1 MTSEVE
7 KKLTPTEARR
17 IIWESGQIV
26 DFLLDSNQK
35 EIYKHY
41 KESKRKSQVVVLAR
55 QMGKSYGLLT
65 IAVQECMTRPGITVC
80 YVAPRLNQGKKIIR
94 TTFQEIFKT
103 CPKKLKPEYKTQ
115 ETAYVFPNGSRLE
128 LSGFNAGE
136 VESLRGPKAH
146 LIIVDES
153 GFMTDLKYGLRSVLI
168 PKLNS
173 TKGKILM
180 CSTLPKSAAHE
191 YWEIVKKAE
200 FDGTLLKKD
209 IFSCPRYT
217 KEDIDSFAEEVGGYD
232 SIDFRREY
240 LNEMITDQ
248 DSAVFPEATEEK
260 MSKIVMEWKRPA
272 FYDYYEAMD
281 IGFRDYTAVLFG
293 YFDFLRNKFVIEDE
307 ILIKGSKVTTASL
320 SSLIKSKEEEL
331 YKTQR
336 PYLRIADNNNPIF
349 LNELAL
355 EPHRLPF
362 MPTAKDNKEAAI
374 SKVRLMIQQETLII
388 SPKCKN
394 LINHI
399 KYATWNSKRTAFER
413 DLQNGHFDAADALI
427 YLIRNVQLNKNPY
440 PDNYFLPQG
449 VIWNNAD
456 PFAPKNDFQAQVKEL
471 FNPFKSKNK

>member
-1 MTSEVE
+1 MTSDIE
-7 KKLTPTEARR
+7 KKLTPSEARR
-17 IIWESGQIV
+17 IIWESGEIV

-35 EIYKHY
+35 EIYQHY

-80 YVAPRLNQGKKIIR
+80 YVAPRLNQGKKIVR

-103 CPKKLKPEYKTQ
+103 CPKEFKPEYKTQ
-115 ETAYVFPNGSRLE
+115 ETTYVFPNGSRLE

-146 LIIVDES
+146 LIIVDEC
-153 GFMTDLKYGLRSVLI
+153 GFMSELKYGLRSVLF

-173 TKGKILM
+173 TKGKLLM

-191 YWEIVKKAE
+191 YWELVKKAE

-209 IFSCPRYT
+209 IFACPRYS
-217 KEDIDSFAEEVGGYD
+217 KEDIDGFAEEVGGYE
-232 SIDFRREY
+232 SIDFRREF

-260 MSKIVMEWKRPA
+260 MAKIVMEWKRPA

-281 IGFRDYTAVLFG
+281 IGFRDYTAVLLG
-293 YFDFLRNKFVIEDE
+293 YFDFLKNKFVIEDE
-307 ILIKGSKVTTASL
+307 IMLKGSKVTTASL
-320 SSLIKSKEEEL
+320 ASLIKQKEEEL
-331 YKTQR
+331 YNNHK

-355 EPHRLPF
+355 EPHRLSF
-362 MPTAKDNKEAAI
+362 LPTAKDNKEAAI

-388 SPKCKN
+388 NPRCKN

-399 KYATWNSKRTAFER
+399 KYATWNSKRTGFER

-449 VIWNNAD
+449 VVWNNAD

-471 FNPFKSKNK
+471 FNPFKPKNR